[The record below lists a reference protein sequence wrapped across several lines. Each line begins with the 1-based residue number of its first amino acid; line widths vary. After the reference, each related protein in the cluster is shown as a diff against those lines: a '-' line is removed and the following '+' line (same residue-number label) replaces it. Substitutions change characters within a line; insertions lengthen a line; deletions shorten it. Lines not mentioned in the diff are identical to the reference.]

1 MRIVSNTH
9 VGESPKKIKTLEELK
24 VSKPIDD
31 NDSHVREKL
40 LVIQVWIEV
49 THLENKINNLRN

>member
-1 MRIVSNTH
+1 M
-9 VGESPKKIKTLEELK
+9 GESPKKIITLEELK

-40 LVIQVWIEV
+40 LVVQVWIEV
-49 THLENKINNLRN
+49 THSENKINNLRN